1 MKAPLMAIARH
12 RIAIDGEGVTTLVA
26 FHGCPVRCRYCLNS
40 FCLRPE
46 GLRRSMS
53 PEEVLDEVKIDNLYF
68 VATGGGVCFGG
79 GEPLLRSGF
88 ICRFAEIMPPSWKLT
103 VETSLNVPIRHLKA
117 MQGIVSKYIVDIKD
131 MNPDI
136 YERYTGK
143 DNRQVED
150 NLKWMASNGLSDRT
164 LIRLPLIP
172 GFNTEADRDRSRL
185 RLQEMKFAHFDEF
198 AYLVLEDHSPAGRP

>member
-26 FHGCPVRCRYCLNS
+26 FHGCPVSCRYCLNS

-88 ICRFAEIMPPSWKLT
+88 ICRFAEIMPPSWKFT

-172 GFNTEADRDRSRL
+172 GFNTEADRDRSREQL
-185 RLQEMKFAHFDEF
+185 REMKFVHFDEF
-198 AYLVLEDHSPAGRP
+198 TYLVPEGQHLAGRP

>member
-150 NLKWMASNGLSDRT
+150 NLKWMASNGLSDQT

-172 GFNTEADRDRSRL
+172 GFNTKSDRDRSREQL
-185 RLQEMKFAHFDEF
+185 REMKFVHFDEF
-198 AYLVLEDHSPAGRP
+198 TYLVPEGQHLAGRP